1 MLILSPSIKRAAA
14 AWVMVFSPEEIVRLG
29 AKQPGLEGD
38 KVSASF
44 PQIFLAGGECV
55 GGFVFREVPGKL
67 GRAS

>member
-1 MLILSPSIKRAAA
+1 M
-14 AWVMVFSPEEIVRLG
+14 RLG
-29 AKQPGLEGD
+29 AKQPGLEGG

-55 GGFVFREVPGKL
+55 GGFAFREVPGKL